1 MRRFLKA
8 GTLVAG
14 ALPLLMATAAAAAPA
29 APAGEVLAP
38 GNFIHVVAH
47 LEKTMA
53 FYHDVLGL
61 DQLTFGNA
69 APAPPKF
76 AANAPVAQLY
86 DVPPDTSVGVTVYR
100 LPVMGVGL
108 EFAEFRN
115 VPQKS
120 VHPRPQ
126 DPGASCVVLTVR
138 QLDPILKR
146 AHAAHVPIISVGG
159 VPVPADDPT
168 AAGRSV
174 VLRDPDGYYVEL
186 VEQAAASATA
196 TAPSAAAAPVPGH
209 GSSSAANILQA
220 ALMLSIADTDGNAQF
235 YRDLLGM
242 PLQIDASFA
251 PDASLSKAFG
261 LRGGQVRHSVG
272 SISGSTFTYDFIEW
286 KGVSRRAS
294 HAAVHDR
301 GAGVVRLS
309 VSDVDGF
316 VGNLKAAGITV
327 DSTGGSTVSLGGS
340 FHASILSD
348 PNGLFIEPVPRP
360 RARRAPAQPSQPSP
374 ARR

>member
-1 MRRFLKA
+1 MS
-8 GTLVAG
+8 V
-14 ALPLLMATAAAAAPA
+14 ATATTAATA
-29 APAGEVLAP
+29 APAGEVVAP

-47 LEKTMA
+47 LDRTMA
-53 FYHDVLGL
+53 FYHGVLGL

-86 DVPPDTSVGVTVYR
+86 DVPSDTSVGVVVYR

-108 EFAEFRN
+108 EFAEFRK
-115 VPQKS
+115 VRQKS
-120 VHPRPQ
+120 VHPQPQ

-138 QLDPILKR
+138 QVDPILQR
-146 AHAAHVPIISVGG
+146 AHAAHVPIVSLGG
-159 VPVPADDPT
+159 VPVPADDPG

-186 VEQAAASATA
+186 VEQPAAAAAATA
-196 TAPSAAAAPVPGH
+196 TGH
-209 GSSSAANILQA
+209 GESDAANVLQA
-220 ALMLSIADTDGNAQF
+220 ALMLSIADTDRNAQF

-261 LRGGQVRHSVG
+261 LRGGQVRRSVA
-272 SISGSTFTYDFIEW
+272 SIPGSTFRYDFVEW
-286 KGVSRRAS
+286 KGVPRRAT
-294 HAAVHDR
+294 HAAVHDH
-301 GAGVVRLS
+301 GAGVLRLS

-316 VGNLKAAGITV
+316 VSHLKAAGIVV
-327 DSTGGSTVSLGGS
+327 DSTGGGTVSLGGT

-360 RARRAPAQPSQPSP
+360 RARRALAPAPQPSP
-374 ARR
+374 ARP